1 MITHHQTSTIR
12 FVLLVL
18 CLLYLP
24 GCQSRTQQAKTL
36 IADASS
42 LLEQDTKVTTAWTA
56 EYSKMFTPENRARF
70 PANRESLRS
79 QGEKVTKLLDE
90 SAKLSVRGA
99 EKFEQAAALV
109 SERRAKQGMA
119 LFASALRK
127 EVEIADLFKQQLR
140 LASDHEIKDQK
151 AFDEKFLNLM
161 QIIQKKRTEKD
172 KQQDEA
178 KKLLGL

>member
-1 MITHHQTSTIR
+1 
-12 FVLLVL
+12 
-18 CLLYLP
+18 LP

-36 IADASS
+36 IAEANT
-42 LLEQDTKVTTAWTA
+42 LIEQDSKVTQAWTA

-70 PANRESLRS
+70 PVNRESLRS
-79 QGEKVTKLLDE
+79 QGEQVIKLLDE

-109 SERRAKQGMA
+109 SEERAKQGMA
-119 LFASALRK
+119 MFASTLRRD
-127 EVEIADLFKQQLR
+127 VEITDLFKQQLR
-140 LASDHEIKDQK
+140 LASNQEIKDQK

-161 QIIQKKRTEKD
+161 QIFQKKRREKY

-178 KKLLGL
+178 RKLMSL